1 MICWAWGFQL
11 VMVWDAH
18 QSEMYSCI
26 FSSLSRFSILIVQI
40 IGRFYFSFC
49 PIVKIVETFSFSRI
63 CRFDYFSQVVAL
75 HSHRRH
81 MLHFVNC
88 INSCGSSFY
97 FVVDGLATLRRRD
110 KISSV
115 SLFNFECGIISFLFL
130 SVRQIQCSQL
140 GTVQAIPLAFQ
151 VTRTMLQVVLRAFL
165 FQPRRGQP
173 MLRPEVQHFTAP
185 ELLATL
191 VHAQLPQ
198 GSLQEDAL
206 VVRSRTAAKG

>member
-1 MICWAWGFQL
+1 MTVGITWVQILGTNYL
-11 VMVWDAH
+11 SDRSDTH
-18 QSEMYSCI
+18 NCI
-26 FSSLSRFSILIVQI
+26 DFLFSI
-40 IGRFYFSFC
+40 C
-49 PIVKIVETFSFSRI
+49 PIVRDCVFLFVNRSDSRVYSSGKFSK
-63 CRFDYFSQVVAL
+63 VVAL
-75 HSHRRH
+75 QSHRRH